1 MTYNIQFLETNA
13 GTATQVEVQTQDRFT
28 TADKAIIYYDLR
40 NIESTTQADSI
51 PSGNFITLPYAI
63 LFRSKIVVTGA
74 TVEGLMA
81 GTILPIDILLTERP
95 DIRLRKRTVLL
106 LNDCFGTEIGEFYL
120 DNEDFSKTAF
130 IYVDADLKQRIK
142 YEGKIS
148 DNTNVGYYSP
158 KSGLR
163 EINPCKGFK

>member
-13 GTATQVEVQTQDRFT
+13 GTATQTEVQTQDRFT

-74 TVEGLMA
+74 TFEELMA
-81 GTILPIDILLTERP
+81 GVILPIDILLIERP
-95 DIRLRKRTVLL
+95 DIRLRKRAVFIF
-106 LNDCFGTEIGEFYL
+106 NDCFGKEIGEFYL
-120 DNEDFSKTAF
+120 DNDDFSKAAF
-130 IYVDADLKQRIK
+130 IYVDEDLKQPIE

-148 DNTNVGYYSP
+148 DNTYVGFYSP
-158 KSGLR
+158 KSGLQ
-163 EINPCKGFK
+163 EISPCKG